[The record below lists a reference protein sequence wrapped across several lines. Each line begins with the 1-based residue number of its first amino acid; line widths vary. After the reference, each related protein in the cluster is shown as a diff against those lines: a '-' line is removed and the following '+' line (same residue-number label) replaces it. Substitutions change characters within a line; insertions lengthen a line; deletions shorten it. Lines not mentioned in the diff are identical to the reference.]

1 MAAHEECVL
10 LVAVG
15 TWGGKAGQRLETER
29 PVRKDVGRPEM
40 GDGSEMGKELMQ
52 KEGLTQSALSVE
64 KEQLTP
70 TYFQNSDTC
79 GRSLEGGER
88 LCFRGAEFEV
98 LDYGISRTD
107 GGFVLQRKARAG
119 LGVLAIQISQ
129 EVGEEIVFRKTIWR
143 QKLRMEPYEKRR
155 KGLGRI

>member
-15 TWGGKAGQRLETER
+15 TRGGKAGQRLETGR
-29 PVRKDVGRPEM
+29 PVREDGGRPEM

-70 TYFQNSDTC
+70 TYFQSSDTC
-79 GRSLEGGER
+79 GSLEGGER

-98 LDYGISRTD
+98 LAYGIPQTD
-107 GGFVLQRKARAG
+107 GGFVFQRKAGAG

-129 EVGEEIVFRKTIWR
+129 EVGEEIVFRKTI
-143 QKLRMEPYEKRR
+143 
-155 KGLGRI
+155 